1 MWRHAECNET
11 CAGHHSESDTSSLN
25 SMELQGQEH
34 AQLRLSPKK
43 RASLP
48 AFNQPGHG
56 QDPRHASGGS
66 NNNMSMGLDPSCQ
79 VMLDAIE
86 SLQSGMFFRNTLLTW
101 FQEIVSGSV
110 TMVTLEGNVVAGQ
123 LSKLQDEISKL
134 KVDKL
139 ELLRQ
144 NVAAQREV
152 KR

>member
-1 MWRHAECNET
+1 MWRYAECNEI

-79 VMLDAIE
+79 VILCRCD
-86 SLQSGMFFRNTLLTW
+86 R
-101 FQEIVSGSV
+101 
-110 TMVTLEGNVVAGQ
+110 
-123 LSKLQDEISKL
+123 IST
-134 KVDKL
+134 V
-139 ELLRQ
+139 RH
-144 NVAAQREV
+144 VRP
-152 KR
+152 

>member
-1 MWRHAECNET
+1 MWRHAECNEI

-79 VMLDAIE
+79 VILDAIE
-86 SLQSGMFFRNTLLTW
+86 SLQSGMSVRNTLLTCGYG
-101 FQEIVSGSV
+101 FRRSCP
-110 TMVTLEGNVVAGQ
+110 A
-123 LSKLQDEISKL
+123 
-134 KVDKL
+134 
-139 ELLRQ
+139 R
-144 NVAAQREV
+144 
-152 KR
+152 